1 VALVQ
6 LVGAATEPVTLADAK
21 NHLRIDSDIT
31 QDDALLAVLIG
42 AARRYAESWT
52 NRSFITQTWRLTLDC
67 FPALSAREMAGIQLE
82 RGNVLSVQSVNYR
95 DLTRTNQ
102 VMPSTD
108 YLVDIATNP
117 GRITPQF
124 GKIWPIPVPE
134 IASVWVDFTAGYGP
148 SATDVPEGIR
158 QWILLRLSTLYE
170 RRAEAEIVAKG
181 RLEPMPFVDS
191 LLDPYRIVTL

>member
-1 VALVQ
+1 MALVQ
-6 LVGAATEPVTLADAK
+6 LVGPASEPVTLADAK

-31 QDDALLAVLIG
+31 QDDALLTVLIG

-52 NRSFITQTWRLTLDC
+52 NRSFISQTWRLTLDG
-67 FPALSAREMAGIQLE
+67 FPSVAVGETAGIQLE
-82 RGNVLSVQSVNYR
+82 RGNIISVQSVNYR
-95 DLTRTNQ
+95 DLTRANQ
-102 VMPSTD
+102 VMPTTD
-108 YLVDIATNP
+108 YFVDIASTP

-124 GKIWPIPVPE
+124 GKIWPIPIPE
-134 IASVWVDFTAGYGP
+134 IACVWVDYTAGYGAD
-148 SATDVPEGIR
+148 ATLVPEGIK
-158 QWILLRLSTLYE
+158 QWILLRLTTLYE

>member
-1 VALVQ
+1 
-6 LVGAATEPVTLADAK
+6 
-21 NHLRIDSDIT
+21 
-31 QDDALLAVLIG
+31 
-42 AARRYAESWT
+42 
-52 NRSFITQTWRLTLDC
+52 
-67 FPALSAREMAGIQLE
+67 
-82 RGNVLSVQSVNYR
+82 VQSVNYR

-124 GKIWPIPVPE
+124 GNIWPIPVPE